1 MQTAE
6 TDAADLKDA
15 RRYVRKLRDFF
26 TLLAVAA
33 GVIALT
39 ATINLVRSPE
49 RLWFPWVV
57 FAFAVAIAFSALDV
71 FGRNLWLGSD
81 WERRQIDRRLR
92 RIRER
97 R

>member
-1 MQTAE
+1 MPTCQSTE
-6 TDAADLKDA
+6 YREA
-15 RRYVRKLRDFF
+15 RRPVRKLRDFH
-26 TLLAVAA
+26 LLVLTAVA
-33 GVIALT
+33 VIAPA
-39 ATINLVRSPE
+39 ATVNLLRTPE

-92 RIRER
+92 QIRER